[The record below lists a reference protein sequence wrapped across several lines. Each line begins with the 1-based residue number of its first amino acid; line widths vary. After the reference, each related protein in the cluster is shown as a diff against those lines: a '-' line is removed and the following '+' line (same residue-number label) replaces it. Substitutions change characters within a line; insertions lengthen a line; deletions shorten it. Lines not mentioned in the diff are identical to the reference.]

1 MYSFAMA
8 IISTVIPSYLIS
20 EGIKRVGSGNAAI
33 IASVGP
39 VSTIL
44 QAAIFLYEPVKA
56 LQLLGTGLIL
66 AGVFYGWSKKAGRN
80 LTIQGTFF
88 PVGY

>member
-1 MYSFAMA
+1 MA

-44 QAAIFLYEPVKA
+44 QAAIFLQEPIYA
-56 LQLLGTGLIL
+56 LQLFGTGLIL
-66 AGVFYGWSKKAGRN
+66 VGILIIGQKKQVDA
-80 LTIQGTFF
+80 
-88 PVGY
+88 